1 VNGWMKGQ
9 CVDGWYMHECMDA
22 WMCRYMDGRIGG

>member
-1 VNGWMKGQ
+1 MNGWMKGQ